1 VEASVSLD
9 DGTDTKESL
18 MTYQDPLNP
27 IPPRPSEVDPLP
39 TQPPGSNPP
48 RYQDVDR
55 TWNAGVIG
63 AAILAL
69 LVVIGV
75 IVWASTTP
83 DQQTASN
90 PPAQTTGTGG
100 QNAK

>member
-1 VEASVSLD
+1 MTDWKEAP
-9 DGTDTKESL
+9 

-27 IPPRPSEVDPLP
+27 MPPRPSEVDPP
-39 TQPPGSNPP
+39 TPPLGSNPP
-48 RYQDVDR
+48 RYQDVNR
-55 TWNAGVIG
+55 TGGWNAGAIT
-63 AAILAL
+63 AAVLAA

-75 IVWASTTP
+75 IVWASSTQ

-100 QNAK
+100 QKTK

>member
-1 VEASVSLD
+1 
-9 DGTDTKESL
+9 

-39 TQPPGSNPP
+39 PLPPGSNPP

-55 TWNAGVIG
+55 SGPWNGGIIT
-63 AAILAL
+63 AAVLAA
-69 LVVIGV
+69 LVVLGV
-75 IVWASTTP
+75 IVWASSTQ

-100 QNAK
+100 QNTK

>member
-1 VEASVSLD
+1 
-9 DGTDTKESL
+9 

-27 IPPRPSEVDPLP
+27 IPPRPPEVDPLP
-39 TQPPGSNPP
+39 TLPPGSNPP
-48 RYQDVDR
+48 RYQELDR
-55 TWNAGVIG
+55 NVPWTAGTIISAVI
-63 AAILAL
+63 AA

-75 IVWASTTP
+75 IVWASSTQ

-100 QNAK
+100 QNTK

>member
-1 VEASVSLD
+1 
-9 DGTDTKESL
+9 

-39 TQPPGSNPP
+39 MQPPGSNPR

-55 TWNAGVIG
+55 TGPWNGGIITSAVL
-63 AAILAL
+63 AA

-75 IVWASTTP
+75 IVWASSTH

-100 QNAK
+100 QNTK

>member
-1 VEASVSLD
+1 
-9 DGTDTKESL
+9 

-27 IPPRPSEVDPLP
+27 TPPRPSEVDPLP

-48 RYQDVDR
+48 RYPDVDR
-55 TWNAGVIG
+55 TGPWNGGIIT
-63 AAILAL
+63 AAVLAA

-75 IVWASTTP
+75 IVWASSTH

-90 PPAQTTGTGG
+90 PPTQTTGTGG
-100 QNAK
+100 PNTK

>member
-1 VEASVSLD
+1 
-9 DGTDTKESL
+9 

-27 IPPRPSEVDPLP
+27 IPPRPPEVDPLP
-39 TQPPGSNPP
+39 TQPGSNPP
-48 RYQDVDR
+48 RYQDVDP
-55 TWNAGVIG
+55 TGPWNAGTIVS
-63 AAILAL
+63 AVLAV

-75 IVWASTTP
+75 IVWASSTH

-100 QNAK
+100 QNTK